1 MPRAPKNAEP
11 KASPEEALKLAEEAY
26 EKLDAAMRASHDLD
40 TTERN
45 AFRERL
51 YPLRMRMR
59 DELHSLR
66 GEITSAGARRSQP
79 RGTGIRGSE
88 G

>member
-1 MPRAPKNAEP
+1 MKRAPKT
-11 KASPEEALKLAEEAY
+11 SPEQVLQMADEAY
-26 EKLDAAMRASHDLD
+26 EKLDAAMRASHDLEPA
-40 TTERN
+40 ERS

-66 GEITSAGARRSQP
+66 GEVAAAGARRPQP